1 MKKKRFNTK
10 QLLVILKTYLKIEIK
25 EVLISK
31 IKYIYFLK
39 NNKKKN
45 ATFDALML
53 LAVHLK

>member
-39 NNKKKN
+39 NKKKMPH
-45 ATFDALML
+45 LML
-53 LAVHLK
+53 

>member
-10 QLLVILKTYLKIEIK
+10 QLLVILKTYLKNEIK

-39 NNKKKN
+39 NKKKKS
-45 ATFDALML
+45 
-53 LAVHLK
+53 HI

>member
-10 QLLVILKTYLKIEIK
+10 QLLVILKTYLKNEIK

-39 NNKKKN
+39 NKKKN